1 MVTYRRSLHP
11 KPGSVVDQ
19 LRQAIV
25 DSGLTQYRIAKD
37 TGVPQPVVNR
47 FVSGERGITL
57 DTAAKLCKYLRLRL
71 ARDR

>member
-1 MVTYRRSLHP
+1 MVAYRRRVHPHQGSL
-11 KPGSVVDQ
+11 VDQ

-57 DTAAKLCKYLRLRL
+57 ETAGKLCKYLRLRL